1 MNILGLNAFHGDASA
16 ALLVDG
22 RLAFALE
29 EERLNRI
36 KHWAGFPALA
46 AQACLAGADPARLEH
61 VAISRDPRAH
71 FWTKVARALRRPGD
85 WRRTTSRA
93 RNTVEVAR
101 LATGLRVAG
110 IPGGRRVRTHFVEHH
125 RAHLASAFFASP
137 FDQAAVVSIDGF
149 GDFSSVMW
157 GVGRG
162 NQIEVRGSVQFP
174 HSLGQFYTAFT
185 QLLGFPKYGD
195 EYKMMGLSAYG
206 TPRFAR
212 QVRDVVRVEGD
223 QVRLNLD
230 YFIHHSAGVEM
241 TWGGGEPSIGS
252 IYSRKMADVFGPAR
266 VPAAKLEQRHADL
279 AASVQIVLED
289 CYFALLNTVHERTG
303 LKTVCLAGGVALN
316 CVANGMI
323 FERTPFEDVY
333 IQPAAH
339 DAGTSIGAALHV
351 WHQVLGQPRGFVMR
365 HVYYGPEYSVA
376 EIERELTRCGLEPT
390 RHDEDQLI
398 DSTARELADGKIV
411 GWFQG
416 RMEFGP
422 RALGARSI
430 LADPRRHDMK
440 DILNA
445 RIKFREP
452 FRPFCPSV
460 LAEATG
466 EFFETSY
473 PSPFMVQAYKIRPEQ
488 RNLIPAVTHQDGT
501 GRLQTVERDVNP
513 LYWKLLKRFGEL
525 SGVPILINTSFNDN
539 EPIVNTPAQAIDCFL
554 RTNMDGLAIGS
565 CLVLKAAHANHLN
578 SARPPIGA
586 ERGPH
591 DRY

>member
-16 ALLVDG
+16 ALFIDG
-22 RLAFALE
+22 DLAFAIE

-46 AQACLAGADPARLEH
+46 ARACVAGAGAESIEH
-61 VAISRDPRAH
+61 VAISRKPTAH
-71 FWTKVARALRRPGD
+71 LWAKARRLLRRPSD
-85 WRRTTSRA
+85 WTRSASRMKNA
-93 RNTVEVAR
+93 INVAR
-101 LATGLRVAG
+101 IAARVEELGLPGSAKARV
-110 IPGGRRVRTHFVEHH
+110 HFVEHH

-137 FDQAAVVSIDGF
+137 FEEAAVVSIDGF

-162 NQIEVRGSVQFP
+162 NQIDVRGNVMFP
-174 HSLGQFYTAFT
+174 HSLGLFYTAFT
-185 QLLGFPKYGD
+185 QFLGFPKYGD

-206 TPRFAR
+206 RPRFAD

-230 YFIHHSAGVEM
+230 YFIHHTTGVEM
-241 TWGGGEPSIGS
+241 SWEGGEPALGS
-252 IYSRKMADVFGPAR
+252 VASPKLAERFGPPR
-266 VPAAKLEQRHADL
+266 VPRTELANRHADI
-279 AASVQIVLED
+279 AASVQAVFEE
-289 CYFALLNTVHERTG
+289 CYFALLNEVHSRTG
-303 LKTVCLAGGVALN
+303 QGAVCLAGGAALN

-323 FERTPFEDVY
+323 RERTPFREVY
-333 IQPAAH
+333 VQPAAH

-351 WHQVLGQPRGFVMR
+351 WHQTLNRPRQYQMQHVL
-365 HVYYGPEYSVA
+365 YGPEYGHA
-376 EIERELTRCGLEPT
+376 EIQRALDAAGTHYTRVSQ
-390 RHDEDQLI
+390 DELI
-398 DSTARELADGKIV
+398 DYTARELARGAIV

-430 LADPRRHDMK
+430 LADPRRKDMK
-440 DILNA
+440 DALNA

-466 EFFETSY
+466 DYFDSDY
-473 PSPFMVQAYKIRPEQ
+473 PSPFMVQAYRIRPAQ
-488 RNLIPAVTHQDGT
+488 RSRIPAVTHEDGT

-513 LYWKLLKRFGEL
+513 TYWSLLKRFSEL
-525 SGVPILINTSFNDN
+525 TGVAVLINTSFNEN
-539 EPIVNTPAQAIDCFL
+539 EPIVDTPAQAIDCFL
-554 RTNMDGLAIGS
+554 RTNMDVLSIGPFIARKS
-565 CLVLKAAHANHLN
+565 AQPRTAETR
-578 SARPPIGA
+578 SARDFA
-586 ERGPH
+586 TTTA
-591 DRY
+591 